1 MRFHSAVLVWVL
13 AVLACGTGQ
22 QAKSPSLEINSTDID
37 VGKVTQGETIKHVFS
52 FTNRGPGTLEIL
64 NVGHS

>member
-1 MRFHSAVLVWVL
+1 M
-13 AVLACGTGQ
+13 LACGTGQ